1 MRSPKSTR
9 GGALAALLLAAACA
23 APGASPGAPAPAA
36 GAPAAGS
43 GAPATAPTVP
53 PLVSLRT
60 AYTTTTP
67 SMASLWAAKDGGYFE
82 RYGIDADVTFLR
94 AGSEVLGAVASG
106 EIPLALGGGFEF
118 MAAAL
123 EGSDHVM
130 LGGTQGTL
138 TVSLYAAP
146 SVRSVADLR
155 GQAVGVSRFGA
166 ITHFGALKILE
177 RNGLRAGDDVAIIQ
191 TGGVPESLAAMQSG
205 AAQAAILTPPNML
218 HARQLGFALLVDT
231 APLNIPNQ
239 GSVIASTRGFVRD
252 QPALA
257 ERYMA
262 ALIEGLHRYL
272 TDREFGIITIG
283 RYTRTDDRDILAE
296 SYDYYDGT
304 MERDLTPSM
313 PGLQAQ
319 LDELASTKPQ
329 AQSARPEQFLDLGP
343 LDRVKASGLVERLYA
358 P

>member
-1 MRSPKSTR
+1 MRSLQRTR
-9 GGALAALLLAAACA
+9 GWLLAALLLAAACA
-23 APGASPGAPAPAA
+23 GPSASPCAPAPAA

-43 GAPATAPTVP
+43 APAAAPTVP
-53 PLVSLRT
+53 PLVTLRT

-82 RYGIDADVTFLR
+82 RYGIDADVSFVR

-146 SVRSVADLR
+146 TVRSVADLR
-155 GQAVGVSRFGA
+155 GQAIGVSRFGA

-177 RNGLRAGDDVAIIQ
+177 RYGLRAGDDVAVIQ

-205 AAQAAILTPPNML
+205 AAQGAILTPPNTL
-218 HARQLGFALLVDT
+218 HARQLGFTLLVDT

-257 ERYMA
+257 ERYLA
-262 ALIEGLHRYL
+262 ALIEGLHQYL
-272 TDREFGIITIG
+272 TDREFGMTTIG

-296 SYDYYDGT
+296 SYDYYEGT
-304 MERDLTPSM
+304 MERDLTPSL

-319 LDELASTKPQ
+319 LDELASSKPQ
-329 AQSARPEQFLDLGP
+329 AQTARPEQFLDLAP
-343 LDRVKASGLVERLYA
+343 LERVKASGLVERLYA

>member
-1 MRSPKSTR
+1 
-9 GGALAALLLAAACA
+9 
-23 APGASPGAPAPAA
+23 
-36 GAPAAGS
+36 
-43 GAPATAPTVP
+43 VP
-53 PLVSLRT
+53 PLVPLRT

-82 RYGIDADVTFLR
+82 RHGIDADVTFVR
-94 AGSEVLGAVASG
+94 AGPEVLGAVASG
-106 EIPLALGGGFEF
+106 ELPLALGGGFEF
-118 MAAAL
+118 IAAGL

-146 SVRSVADLR
+146 AVRSVADLR
-155 GQAVGVSRFGA
+155 GQAIGVSRFGA

-177 RNGLRAGDDVAIIQ
+177 RNGLRAGDDVAVIQ

-205 AAQAAILTPPNML
+205 AAQAAILTPPNTL
-218 HARQLGFALLVDT
+218 HARQLGFTQLVDT

-257 ERYMA
+257 ERYLA

-272 TDREFGIITIG
+272 TDREFGIATIG

-296 SYDYYDGT
+296 SYDYYEGT
-304 MERDLTPSM
+304 MERDLTPSL

-319 LDELASTKPQ
+319 LDELASSKPQ
-329 AQSARPEQFLDLGP
+329 ARSARPEQFLELGP
-343 LDRVKASGLVERLYA
+343 LERVKASGLVERLYA